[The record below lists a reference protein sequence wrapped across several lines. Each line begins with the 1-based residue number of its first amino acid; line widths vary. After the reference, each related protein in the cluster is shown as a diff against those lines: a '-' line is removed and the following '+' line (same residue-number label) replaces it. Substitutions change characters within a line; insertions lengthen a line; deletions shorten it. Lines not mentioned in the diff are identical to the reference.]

1 MTLPVGSQVE
11 VVAAIPRNDLG
22 KIQKGALRAQFAN
35 G

>member
-1 MTLPVGSQVE
+1 MTIPVGSQVE

-22 KIQKGALRAQFAN
+22 TIQKAALRAQLAN